1 MRERT
6 SRLLHSNGFRN
17 TDCVALMPCYLLTA
31 MQMVRVYARF
41 CVTSLIFSRNL
52 AMNGLDDL
60 RGMSRRVGDCFRRQV
75 I

>member
-1 MRERT
+1 
-6 SRLLHSNGFRN
+6 
-17 TDCVALMPCYLLTA
+17 

-60 RGMSRRVGDCFRRQV
+60 RGMSRRVGDCFRRQ
-75 I
+75 II